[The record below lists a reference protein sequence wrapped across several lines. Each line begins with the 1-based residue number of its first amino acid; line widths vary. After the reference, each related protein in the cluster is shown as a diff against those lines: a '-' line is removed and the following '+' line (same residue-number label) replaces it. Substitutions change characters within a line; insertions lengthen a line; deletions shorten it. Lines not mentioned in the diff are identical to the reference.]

1 MNIDTMRVSQLMS
14 RDVATLHR
22 NDRLLVAT
30 DVMRLGRIRHLPV
43 VDEAGALVGIV
54 SQRDLFQ
61 RGLMRALGY
70 GTPEYSEAMDS
81 IVVKEAMQPDVVTI
95 APDATLAEAAE
106 IMVERQIGCLVVL
119 EGSEI
124 AGIITE
130 SDFVKL
136 AGRH

>member
-1 MNIDTMRVSQLMS
+1 MNLDTMHVSQLMS
-14 RDVATLHR
+14 RDVATLDR

-61 RGLMRALGY
+61 RGLIRALGY
-70 GTPEYSEAMDS
+70 GTPDYSQAMDS
-81 IVVKEAMQPDVVTI
+81 IVVKEAMRTNVVTI
-95 APDATLAEAAE
+95 TPEATLTEAAE
-106 IMVERQIGCLVVL
+106 TMVERQVGCLVVL
-119 EGSEI
+119 EGDEI
-124 AGIITE
+124 AGILTE

-136 AGRH
+136 AVRH